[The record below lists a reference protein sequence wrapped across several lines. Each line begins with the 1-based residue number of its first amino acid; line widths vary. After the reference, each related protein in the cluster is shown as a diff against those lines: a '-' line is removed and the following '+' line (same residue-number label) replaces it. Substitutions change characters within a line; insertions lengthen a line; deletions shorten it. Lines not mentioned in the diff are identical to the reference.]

1 MRAQNAAAA
10 CPAFFSK
17 GTLHVAHHPPPTH
30 LRMDPLCAR
39 STLSVISHTRR
50 NTPSTPDTPKPSTTF
65 WVSLREGR
73 TNREVGLHPWPAF
86 PRRRLWCR
94 PWAAPSPS
102 WRAARLPQPTSPA
115 PPPPPPC
122 CLPPPTPH
130 PPTTPHHHHHPPT
143 HPPPEGHHLRLGQGE
158 ALVKQAGE
166 VHVHCGCRNDVCV
179 FFVGVVGA
187 GTNTGGG
194 DSSGGSG
201 GSSRSSG
208 RLSRTSSS
216 NRAPASPVTQSIRM
230 FSPCRSPS
238 PTMWPTMHH
247 TAAGRRKG
255 R

>member
-115 PPPPPPC
+115 
-122 CLPPPTPH
+122 
-130 PPTTPHHHHHPPT
+130 
-143 HPPPEGHHLRLGQGE
+143 
-158 ALVKQAGE
+158 AG
-166 VHVHCGCRNDVCV
+166 GRR
-179 FFVGVVGA
+179 GA
-187 GTNTGGG
+187 GAGGG
-194 DSSGGSG
+194 PPGAGLVWSGLICLEAVEMLIAAAHSAVASTYCAAVLHLSS
-201 GSSRSSG
+201 
-208 RLSRTSSS
+208 L
-216 NRAPASPVTQSIRM
+216 
-230 FSPCRSPS
+230 
-238 PTMWPTMHH
+238 
-247 TAAGRRKG
+247 
-255 R
+255 